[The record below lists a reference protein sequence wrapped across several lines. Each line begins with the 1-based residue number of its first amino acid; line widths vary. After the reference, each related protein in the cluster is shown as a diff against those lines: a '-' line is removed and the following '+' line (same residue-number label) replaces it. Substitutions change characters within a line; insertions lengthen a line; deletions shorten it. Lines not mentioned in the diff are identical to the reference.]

1 MGQRG
6 KILMI
11 KIWNLDGLVISQ
23 EEEAGTLPSMR
34 ESNIQEA
41 LVITGAD

>member
-23 EEEAGTLPSMR
+23 EEAGTLPSMR
-34 ESNIQEA
+34 DSNIQEA